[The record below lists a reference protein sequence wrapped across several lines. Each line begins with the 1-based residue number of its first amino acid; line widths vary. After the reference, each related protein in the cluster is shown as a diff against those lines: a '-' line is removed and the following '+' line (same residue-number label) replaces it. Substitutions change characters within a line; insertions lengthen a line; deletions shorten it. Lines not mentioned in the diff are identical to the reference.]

1 MRITRLPCKD
11 PRTVSRDIPG
21 ISDILFPQLIPAIV
35 SHLNRGKQSFINCTA
50 ITYSQMQETT
60 LSPAML
66 FEISNARAEQ
76 ILKSR
81 ELDWNQCIDKAL
93 VRQKRFFDAE
103 LPKNYSSS
111 DIDVAE
117 QTAKNLALSLKA
129 LQKKKKDCEIT
140 ISPAIIG
147 FKWIANSS
155 GDFSIGNVLIETKCS
170 NKNFSSPDYRQ
181 LLMYWLLSYAAS
193 VEGKAE
199 EWKSGVLLNP
209 RLNSYVE
216 IDFQELVNLTSG
228 GRSKIELLELFSSL
242 ISDKF
247 NYF

>member
-35 SHLNRGKQSFINCTA
+35 SHLNRGKQSFIHCTA

-76 ILKSR
+76 ILKGR
-81 ELDWNQCIDKAL
+81 ELDWNQCIAKAL

-103 LPKNYSSS
+103 PPKNYSSS

-117 QTAKNLALSLKA
+117 QTANNLALSLRA
-129 LQKKKKDCEIT
+129 LSRKKKGGEIT

-170 NKNFSSPDYRQ
+170 NKNFSSADYRQ

-193 VEGKAE
+193 IEGKEE
-199 EWKSGVLLNP
+199 EWKSGILLNP

-216 IDFQELVNLTSG
+216 IDFQELVCLTSG
-228 GRSKIELLELFSSL
+228 GRSKVELLELFSSL
-242 ISDKF
+242 ISEKI
-247 NYF
+247 NYS